1 MFRKCYLNLILM
13 DEDILLIVGVIG
25 GVLIILSAI
34 SILIYLFATREEK
47 KTVEEKPAARTVEE
61 PPREP
66 AARTVEEPPREPAA
80 GCPSLPYTYCSRDT
94 IKNVYIV
101 SGCGPSSRIIDKL
114 TNEGKITGENDPKVI
129 NCSQNQVLCT
139 AAGITSYPAVIC
151 ENSPS
156 DIYQGYCE

>member
-1 MFRKCYLNLILM
+1 MASN
-13 DEDILLIVGVIG
+13 DDDILLIVGGIG

-34 SILIYLFATREEK
+34 SILIYIFA
-47 KTVEEKPAARTVEE
+47 KTETPEVKTTEVQRPAAPAARTLEE
-61 PPREP
+61 TPRAP
-66 AARTVEEPPREPAA
+66 AT

-101 SGCGPSSRIIDKL
+101 SGCPPSSRLIEKL
-114 TNEGKITGENDPKVI
+114 IAEGKISGYNDPKVI

-139 AAGITSYPAVIC
+139 GAGIKSYPSVIC

>member
-47 KTVEEKPAARTVEE
+47 KTVEEK
-61 PPREP
+61 P